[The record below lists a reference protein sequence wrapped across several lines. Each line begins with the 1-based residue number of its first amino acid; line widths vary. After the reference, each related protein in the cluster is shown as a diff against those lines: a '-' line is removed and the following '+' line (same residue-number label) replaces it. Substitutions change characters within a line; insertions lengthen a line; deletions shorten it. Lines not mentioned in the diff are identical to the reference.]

1 MKKNGLKAAFSLVLT
16 AVMAGFSSVFAMA
29 PAGEEGSNPASYMT
43 WVWLILMALMFY
55 FLLIRPQKKKEK
67 ADRILRN
74 NLQPGDEIVT
84 IGGFTGKVLS
94 VKDDDIVFETGAA
107 KTKLTVKK
115 WAIQSRISPEQE
127 IKETPAAEEKPG
139 TEESKTEETKAE

>member
-1 MKKNGLKAAFSLVLT
+1 MKKSGLTAVFSLALT
-16 AVMAGFSSVFAMA
+16 AVMASLMSVFAMM
-29 PAGEEGSNPASYMT
+29 PANGEENQGGGYGI
-43 WVWLILMALMFY
+43 WIWLIVMALMFY

-84 IGGFTGKVLS
+84 IGGFTGRVLS

-115 WAIQSRISPEQE
+115 WAIQSRTSPEQE
-127 IKETPAAEEKPG
+127 VKEEPAAEEK
-139 TEESKTEETKAE
+139 TEAEGTKAE